1 MTLFAGRL
9 RDDRRRALE
18 ALQRIA
24 EWLRAQRPLAV
35 GEMRGLVPIRD
46 RDVRMDVE
54 GCARLDHLVG
64 GLEDAGERV
73 LLEEAA
79 VGDRVQ
85 AREVQHRLLPIRRN
99 SKTTPRARWM
109 RATI

>member
-18 ALQRIA
+18 ALQGIA
-24 EWLRAQRPLAV
+24 EWLRVQRPLAV

-46 RDVRMDVE
+46 RDVRKMDVE

-73 LLEEAA
+73 FLEEAA
-79 VGDRVQ
+79 VSDHVQ
-85 AREVQHRLLPIRRN
+85 AREVQHRLLPSEGTRRRR
-99 SKTTPRARWM
+99 PERDG
-109 RATI
+109 